1 MANSTTGNPWVLD
14 TAGVIT
20 TSAMGVKRMVWTPE
34 ADSDDIDITD
44 NAGNT
49 LWALKAIAADA
60 NQGIEYER
68 VFEGSVNGINL
79 VTIDSGTLYV
89 YQ

>member
-1 MANSTTGNPWVLD
+1 MANYTTGNPWKLAD
-14 TAGVIT
+14 SGVIT
-20 TSAMGVKRMVWTPE
+20 TNPMSVKRMVWTPE
-34 ADSDDIDITD
+34 ADGDDIDITD

-49 LWALKAIAADA
+49 LWAFKAIAADS